1 MRNAKYGISSAF
13 RVPRSSFAETHHT
26 ADTNQHWACRS
37 PVTAYADAR
46 CTVDTDGARVDRRGR
61 VGHGSG
67 RLERGTEYGD
77 RKYRKWIFWGEESG
91 IDTNRWPCRGPKDG
105 AQKHTPGLSAFPAGA
120 HDRQHTPHAAPSEKP
135 YLRARRGSRNQS
147 DGGAK
152 YDGWTEKTRH
162 KKRRVRRN

>member
-1 MRNAKYGISSAF
+1 MQN
-13 RVPRSSFAETHHT
+13 
-26 ADTNQHWACRS
+26 
-37 PVTAYADAR
+37 TAYQTHSMSRALASRKRTTRPTQTSIGHDGHRSRRTHNAR

-91 IDTNRWPCRGPKDG
+91 IDTNRWPCRGPKNG

-120 HDRQHTPHAAPSEKP
+120 HDHQHTPHAVPSKKP
-135 YLRARRGSRNQS
+135 YLVARGGRRNQS

-152 YDGWTEKTRH
+152 
-162 KKRRVRRN
+162 